1 VSLLVRAPRA
11 WFGAGAVDDAAVL
24 LHDGVVSFAGRR
36 RDAPRAGEGAAP
48 EELWVDGFLMPAVA
62 DRHVHI
68 RLSDAAAVLFGGVAA
83 VRDLAWIPDE
93 IFALAEASE
102 LPSFN
107 GPLVRAAG
115 PMLTGLGGYPTRA
128 EWAPAL
134 AARELHGPED
144 AANVVRLLAE
154 RGAAVIKVSLNAE
167 EGPTPTD
174 AELVAVVDTAHGLGL
189 PVTAHTQGSGQVERG
204 LGAGI
209 DELAHCPWTE
219 RLGEDVIEAL
229 ADRVRIVSTLDIW
242 SFGEITEE
250 LRIAADNLTRF
261 RNAGGTVVYGTDLGN
276 GAVPPGIDVREA
288 FLLHEACRMPIED
301 VLTAMV
307 AGSLRPGAP
316 GDLVGLA
323 ADPFDGLAAL
333 GDLRLVMRVG
343 RIIRRT

>member
-1 VSLLVRAPRA
+1 MSLLVRAPRA

-36 RDAPRAGEGAAP
+36 RDAPRAGEGAAA

-288 FLLHEACRMPIED
+288 FLLHEACRMPVED

>member
-36 RDAPRAGEGAAP
+36 RDAPRAGEGAAA

-288 FLLHEACRMPIED
+288 FLLHEACRMPVED